1 MTSTGIRYDTG
12 PTIAVAV
19 DDMTASWNDG
29 HFVGD
34 KELVFFAEQMAAG
47 EIAIRVFN
55 QIITASY
62 TDPLG
67 ALAAMAGFSPG
78 RAVVTEAPEAIYEAI
93 AAEPGLGFVN
103 DEDGHEVITD
113 DDEIVGDDA

>member
-12 PTIAVAV
+12 LTIAVAV
-19 DDMTASWNDG
+19 EDMTASWNDG

-55 QIITASY
+55 QVITASY
-62 TDPLG
+62 TDQLR
-67 ALAAMAGFSPG
+67 ALAAMTGFSPG
-78 RAVVTEAPEAIYEAI
+78 VVVVTEAPAAFYEAI
-93 AAEPGLGFVN
+93 AAESELGGVI
-103 DEDGHEVITD
+103 DEDVHAVITNVKVAD
-113 DDEIVGDDA
+113 